1 MPHPRTWIA
10 LATLAGALL
19 AQGATPAVAEVR
31 PLYITP
37 FIGWTFFDND
47 RLFQSGEPLTDDV
60 YFGGRAGARMTDL
73 LGVEIAGGYA
83 GTKDCASCTESWLHF
98 SGNLVLSPAPAHIL
112 DPFLSLGA
120 GWSRSSHTVGPD
132 DDAATFEVAVGA
144 RMRLNDTFGLRLEAR
159 NVMARSH
166 DGWSKSHLNDVVLGA
181 GLTIGFGGSGD
192 EETVATGSTYETAT
206 NVDIDSDGDG
216 VVDRLDRCPGT
227 PAGTKVD
234 RYGCAIVPPVEIL
247 EKELLDTGRIAISDV
262 NFDYDKADL
271 RPDAYAAMDSVGKVL
286 TKWPGLRIQIDA
298 YTDSRGTEAYNM
310 ELSHRRAESVREYLL
325 RRYPQFDPAQLTAR
339 NHGEADPVA
348 PNTSA
353 ANMQLNRRVEF
364 QVLNKEILERRN

>member
-10 LATLAGALL
+10 IATLAGALL
-19 AQGATPAVAEVR
+19 AHGATPAVAEVK
-31 PLYITP
+31 PLYVAP

-47 RLFQSGEPLTDDV
+47 RLFQTGEPISDDV

-73 LGVEIAGGYA
+73 LGIEIAGGYA

-112 DPFLSLGA
+112 DPFVSVGA
-120 GWSRSSHTVGPD
+120 GWSRSKHTVGSD
-132 DDAATFEVAVGA
+132 DDAATVEVAVGA
-144 RMRLNDTFGLRLEAR
+144 RMRLNETFGLRLEAR

-166 DGWSKSHLNDVVLGA
+166 DGWSKSHINDVVVGA
-181 GLTIGFGGSGD
+181 GLTIGFGGNGD
-192 EETVATGSTYETAT
+192 PEVARSEVIYETA
-206 NVDIDSDGDG
+206 DPDMDSDGDG
-216 VVDRLDRCPGT
+216 VVDRLDRCPNT
-227 PAGTKVD
+227 PPGTKVD
-234 RYGCAIVPPVEIL
+234 RQGCTIVPPVDIL
-247 EKELLDTGRIAISDV
+247 ERELLDTGRVAISDV
-262 NFDYDKADL
+262 NFDYDKSDL

-325 RRYPQFDPAQLTAR
+325 RRYPQFDPTQLTAR
-339 NHGEADPVA
+339 NYGEKDPVV

-364 QVLNKEILERRN
+364 LVLNKEILEQRK